1 MDILNTF
8 LEITVYSGIIFVV
21 TMLLKKLCKNSMS
34 PWLHYTVWFVLVI
47 RLMLPFTLESTFHV
61 FSLPAQTQIE
71 TASVTSPEALAPA
84 AETSAAD
91 TASDAQAK
99 MVNPV
104 EPSDKTVSPASA
116 SVPAKAASLSTQD
129 FLLIVW
135 LSGVGV
141 CLMYLTTLYTTL
153 RRRVRRNA
161 APPSQRLMALFEQT
175 KAELDIRANIK
186 LICQYEYGSPALMLP
201 RTILMPVDT
210 LVAMND
216 EQVKFALRHELMHY
230 KHRDHLMCLLLSV
243 LNAVHWFNPFV
254 WLAFRQMRSDME
266 VACDGAVVKRLTA
279 AQKSRYASLI
289 VSLFS
294 QPQRRQ
300 LVLGMAQGDVKKVA
314 EKRVRGIFMN
324 NKSQKQVKL
333 ISIIVVAML
342 ITTCFTTACQ
352 PTPADKIIVGKND
365 NLSSIISN
373 IAAPADDT
381 QSEELYSK
389 LGAPDHWKYSAEEY
403 SGKLK
408 INADANIVLP
418 SVTQLPVASAERREF
433 TQDDINKV
441 AAVLF
446 GSDVSWFE
454 CLMFTKED
462 IERMLVSDRQY
473 LSELDG
479 SNEDDA
485 FWIEKTQNSIKS
497 LEEEYQNAPSESDA
511 KPTSIEI
518 GMISPYE
525 DVTYKGVLANTRIGD
540 EKYLL
545 SAGDM
550 NSDAVY
556 NIHVSIGSRGVYFS
570 GTEADTP
577 YGVSMTS
584 EQAAQQAQ
592 AIASQL
598 TEDLQLCFVAP
609 TATSKDEAKRNWG
622 WACVFMR
629 SINGCPTTYA
639 SEEVGSSMESMEQNP
654 VRYEK
659 MVIVLDDKGV
669 ISFTWETPMNVTTI
683 DNDNADLLSFDEIS
697 ERAIDQISRKFGE
710 YGVVAEGDGG
720 TVNVSRVELGLMR
733 VAKQG
738 SPDYYYLPVWNFF
751 NTFDGNYKEK
761 PGAGEALPP
770 VDENGNPTS
779 RYDGYPQALGAVTI
793 NALDGS
799 VIDRNLGY

>member
-8 LEITVYSGIIFVV
+8 FQITVYSGVIFVV

-34 PWLHYTVWFVLVI
+34 PWLHYTVWFVLVV
-47 RLMLPFTLESTFHV
+47 RLMLPFTVESTFHV

-71 TASVTSPEALAPA
+71 TASVTQPEALAPA
-84 AETSAAD
+84 AETFAAG

-99 MVNPV
+99 TVNPV
-104 EPSDKTVSPASA
+104 EPSDKTVSPAPASA
-116 SVPAKAASLSTQD
+116 PAKAASLSTQD

-141 CLMYLTTLYTTL
+141 CLVYLATLYTAL

-161 APPSQRLMALFEQT
+161 APPSQRLMALLEQT

-186 LICQYEYGSPALMLP
+186 LICQYEYGTPALMLP
-201 RTILMPVDT
+201 RLILMPVDT

-243 LNAVHWFNPFV
+243 LNAVHWFNPFA

-266 VACDGAVVKRLTA
+266 VKCDGAVVKRLTV

-289 VSLFS
+289 VNLFAQS
-294 QPQRRQ
+294 QRRQ
-300 LVLGMAQGDVKKVA
+300 LVLGMAQGNVKKVA
-314 EKRVRGIFMN
+314 EHRVRGIFMDA
-324 NKSQKQVKL
+324 KSRRGARLVSAL
-333 ISIIVVAML
+333 VAML
-342 ITTCFTTACQ
+342 LAVTCFTTACQ
-352 PTPADKIIVGKND
+352 PTPEEKIIVGKNE
-365 NLSSIISN
+365 NLDSIISN
-373 IAAPADDT
+373 TAAPDT
-381 QSEELYSK
+381 QSAELYSK
-389 LGAPDHWKYSAEEY
+389 LGAPDHWEYSAEEH

-408 INADANIVLP
+408 INADAVVTLP
-418 SVTQLPVASAERREF
+418 SVMQLPVASAERREF

-441 AAVLF
+441 ADVLF

-462 IERMLVSDRQY
+462 IERMLVSDRQF

-497 LEEEYQNAPSESDA
+497 LEEEYQKAPSESDA

-518 GMISPYE
+518 GMLSPYKG
-525 DVTYKGVLANTRIGD
+525 VTYKGVLANTRIGD
-540 EKYLL
+540 EKYLF

-550 NSDAVY
+550 NSDAV
-556 NIHVSIGSRGVYFS
+556 NTIHVSVGSRGVYFS

-577 YGVSMTS
+577 YGVSLTS

-598 TEDLQLCFVAP
+598 TDELQLCFVAP

-659 MVIVLDDKGV
+659 MVIVLDDQGV

-683 DNDNADLLSFDEIS
+683 DNDNASLLSFDEIS
-697 ERAIDQISRKFGE
+697 QRGVEQLAQKYSE
-710 YGVVAEGDGG
+710 YGVVVNGDGA
-720 TVNVSRVELGLMR
+720 TVNVSRIELGLMR
-733 VAKQG
+733 VAKPD

-770 VDENGNPTS
+770 VDDNGNPSS
-779 RYDGYPQALGAVTI
+779 RCDGYPQALGAVTI